1 MIICV
6 LDYDK
11 YIRLNFL
18 QKKSTNDRADILNSY
33 FKSVLCFDA
42 LIVILRE
49 VCKALECKKR

>member
-11 YIRLNFL
+11 YVRLNFL

-33 FKSVLCFDA
+33 FKSVLCLDA
-42 LIVILRE
+42 LIVIRGE